1 MEGVKS
7 SPNNPGRQAILLSPP
22 TPPEVSPSPCT
33 LPPTRSYVP
42 YSFTF
47 PSLPL
52 FLSFPF
58 CIFSDGTTHPRVR
71 ARAYPRPSFLRS
83 TWNHGG
89 LTFIVSDNL
98 PAEKASGT
106 LRGIRDRLSL
116 SQFLAGQA
124 EGGEKGRG
132 QERPPS
138 STTTVKAPSRRGER
152 KNRREPTT
160 PRKSLFLIWDEDIE
174 KGGNVGVRGEG
185 LDLVSTSLLGER
197 NLREPPIEHV
207 SAVLRTLGIL
217 RRIYAGFR
225 KKFSMRFR
233 QHFVSLFAREERGG
247 VERQGNLLGLLR
259 DLRRPI
265 AAVTTAHYHQSRH
278 TITRAPAQSIQRQT

>member
-22 TPPEVSPSPCT
+22 PPAPSAPSP
-33 LPPTRSYVP
+33 PPPPRSCVP
-42 YSFTF
+42 YPLTF
-47 PSLPL
+47 PSLLL

-58 CIFSDGTTHPRVR
+58 CIFSRRRDSPPR
-71 ARAYPRPSFLRS
+71 APSFLRS

-124 EGGEKGRG
+124 GRRRVARRTVEDG
-132 QERPPS
+132 HPP
-138 STTTVKAPSRRGER
+138 TTVKAPSRREER

-160 PRKSLFLIWDEDIE
+160 PRKSLFLIWDEDIG
-174 KGGNVGVRGEG
+174 KGRSVG
-185 LDLVSTSLLGER
+185 
-197 NLREPPIEHV
+197 
-207 SAVLRTLGIL
+207 
-217 RRIYAGFR
+217 
-225 KKFSMRFR
+225 
-233 QHFVSLFAREERGG
+233 
-247 VERQGNLLGLLR
+247 
-259 DLRRPI
+259 
-265 AAVTTAHYHQSRH
+265 
-278 TITRAPAQSIQRQT
+278 